1 MTWLFSKTLMKDYGN
16 SPCSQAQGA
25 ESWEDTSLDGAQSAL
40 WNGTPTQ
47 RPSWLPAKTTD
58 ACRLSRSGTTFKPLT
73 DERGEAVLTSFLAAF
88 PAKTLAQPE
97 REQESTENEAACG
110 RTWPE
115 SFARWDRDLSS
126 WKTPQCSL
134 LAGLDEFS
142 ETWPRWGMMRGG
154 ECSALTMPALPT
166 NETESGFWPTPRAG
180 NPGSRPNGKGGKV
193 LAEEVAIMQGTR
205 VRGQAIWPT
214 PLASDHRARRASVN
228 WEGNSDLPSVVTA
241 QEELA
246 GNMQPKSGGQLN
258 PTWVEWLMGWPLG
271 WTDCAASATDR
282 FRQWCDS
289 HGKPLTPNL

>member
-16 SPCSQAQGA
+16 SPCSQAQGV

-73 DERGEAVLTSFLAAF
+73 DDRGEAVLTSFLAAF

-97 REQESTENEAACG
+97 RAQESTAQGRECG
-110 RTWPE
+110 TTWPE
-115 SFARWDRDLSS
+115 SLAKYDPATSS

-142 ETWPRWGMMRGG
+142 ETWPRWGMMRNGV
-154 ECSALTMPALPT
+154 CWARVTLVRPT
-166 NETESGFWPTPRAG
+166 SERESGFLPTPRAG

>member
-73 DERGEAVLTSFLAAF
+73 DDRGEAVLTSFLAAF

-97 REQESTENEAACG
+97 RAQESTAQGRECG
-110 RTWPE
+110 TTWPE
-115 SFARWDRDLSS
+115 SLAKYDPATSS

-142 ETWPRWGMMRGG
+142 ETWPRWGMMRNGV
-154 ECSALTMPALPT
+154 CWARVTLVRPT
-166 NETESGFWPTPRAG
+166 SERESGFLPTPRAG

-205 VRGQAIWPT
+205 VRGQAIWPRPTSHNAKENDSPTEATRNT
-214 PLASDHRARRASVN
+214 PSLCSLARGGDK
-228 WEGNSDLPSVVTA
+228 T
-241 QEELA
+241 
-246 GNMQPKSGGQLN
+246 QPRHLN
-258 PTWVEWLMGWPLG
+258 PAWVEWLMGWPLG
-271 WTDCAASATDR
+271 WTDLKQSAMAK